1 MVALGLWN
9 ELKLHRLAPEG
20 AFLNGGEQGEVFL
33 PLREVPPGS
42 KPGQTFRVFVYLDA
56 EDCYAASTRTPL
68 AQRGDVTLLE
78 IRSVTKLGALLE
90 WGLPQ
95 GLLLPWQ
102 EVKRDQKRLVQ
113 AGKTVLVI
121 LFQDEDGRIK
131 ASTRLEEFLED
142 ESTGFQEGQEVS
154 LVVTDPTD
162 IGVRVVVDRRC
173 WGMVHQSDIFGPLR
187 RGELKQG
194 YIKALREDRKLDIA
208 LSAPGYAKIDAI
220 AQGLL
225 DVLKRKGGFL
235 AVTDKSKPEEIY
247 ALFGISKKVFK
258 QTLGALYKA
267 RLILI
272 EAEGIRIAPPQEG

>member
-1 MVALGLWN
+1 
-9 ELKLHRLAPEG
+9 
-20 AFLNGGEQGEVFL
+20 
-33 PLREVPPGS
+33 
-42 KPGQTFRVFVYLDA
+42 
-56 EDCYAASTRTPL
+56 
-68 AQRGDVTLLE
+68 VTLLE
-78 IRSVTKLGALLE
+78 IRSVNKLGALLE

-121 LFQDEDGRIK
+121 VFQDEDGRIK

-247 ALFGISKKVFK
+247 VLFGISKKVFK

-267 RLILI
+267 RRILI
-272 EAEGIRIAPPQEG
+272 EAEGIRLTPPQEG